1 MTIIDKI
8 RNSIQSVHGQ
18 GFQVYYHDEPTLNLE
33 ADTMTFPCAIIQLIT
48 QGAID
53 EQSGQYREVVS
64 AVVFFVELSEFD
76 FDADENEIII
86 DRCKRRALKWVA
98 ALPMDGDLYLSQIER
113 TSRAYER
120 FDAILTGFGLLLRL
134 GEMEGVTDCPSTLF
148 DFNDDFNND
157 FLIENL

>member
-8 RNSIQSVHGQ
+8 RTSIQRVHGDA
-18 GFQVYYHDEPTLNLE
+18 FEVYYHDEETLNVI
-33 ADTMTFPCAIIQLIT
+33 ADTMKFPCAMVQLLT

-64 AVVFFVELSEFD
+64 AAVFFVELSSFD

-86 DRCKRRALKWVA
+86 DRCKHRALKWVA
-98 ALPMDGDLYLSQIER
+98 ALPLDNELYFVQVER
-113 TSRAYER
+113 TSRVYER
-120 FDAILTGFGLLLRL
+120 FDAILTGYGLLIRL
-134 GEMEGVTDCPSTLF
+134 GEIEGVSDCPEALF

-157 FLIENL
+157 FLIA

>member
-8 RNSIQSVHGQ
+8 RASIQRVHGD
-18 GFQVYYHDEPTLNLE
+18 GFEVYYHDEETLNLIS
-33 ADTMTFPCAIIQLIT
+33 DTMKLPCAIVQLLT

-98 ALPMDGDLYLSQIER
+98 ALPTDNDLYFLNIER
-113 TSRAYER
+113 TSRVYER
-120 FDAILTGFGLLLRL
+120 FNAILTGYGLLIRL
-134 GEMEGVTDCPSTLF
+134 GEVEGVTDCAEMLF

-157 FLIENL
+157 FLIA